1 MSRESLANRKGYNDR
16 FLGPTVPLPL
26 PADSGVL
33 CLPIRASS
41 ACRFGRP
48 LPADSGVETVILPYT
63 NFSVVFR
70 PDRRL
75 AAATA
80 VTIDG
85 ANLIDVPRNDDWRFD
100 PRLPEA
106 QQAGHPVYEDNPLDK
121 GHLVR
126 RLDPVWGAEAS
137 TANSDTFHYTNAAPQ
152 MDIFNQGKKLWQG
165 LENFLLDH
173 AEDFDRKLT
182 AFTGPVLEDSD
193 PPYRGVQVPL
203 RFWKVAAFMHD
214 GDLAATAYVLDQSP
228 DLTKDAAAQAMAE
241 AARAGDPPPLGAFRT
256 FQVPVA
262 DIANLTGLDLGP
274 PASRRPAPRR
284 SAGSTALDP
293 PGVLRRHHH
302 AHLAEGHMR
311 PRPSYGRR
319 RWRTRRS

>member
-1 MSRESLANRKGYNDR
+1 M
-16 FLGPTVPLPL
+16 
-26 PADSGVL
+26 
-33 CLPIRASS
+33 
-41 ACRFGRP
+41 
-48 LPADSGVETVILPYT
+48 ILPYT

-182 AFTGPVLEDSD
+182 VFTGPVLEDSD
-193 PPYRGVQVPL
+193 PPYRGVRVPL

-214 GDLAATAYVLDQSP
+214 GDLAATAYVLDQRP

-274 PASRRPAPRR
+274 CQPPTGSPPECGQHGAGPSWSPTTTSPCPPRRRAHEAAAELWTPPLADAQVLTRTRERSRRCPDRYN
-284 SAGSTALDP
+284 T
-293 PGVLRRHHH
+293 
-302 AHLAEGHMR
+302 
-311 PRPSYGRR
+311 
-319 RWRTRRS
+319 T

>member
-1 MSRESLANRKGYNDR
+1 M
-16 FLGPTVPLPL
+16 
-26 PADSGVL
+26 
-33 CLPIRASS
+33 
-41 ACRFGRP
+41 
-48 LPADSGVETVILPYT
+48 ILPYT

-182 AFTGPVLEDSD
+182 VFTGPVLEDSD

-214 GDLAATAYVLDQSP
+214 GDLAVTAYVLDQSP
-228 DLTKDAAAQAMAE
+228 DLTKDAAAQAMAK

-274 PASRRPAPRR
+274 LPAADRLPA
-284 SAGSTALDP
+284 
-293 PGVLRRHHH
+293 GVR
-302 AHLAEGHMR
+302 AA
-311 PRPSYGRR
+311 R
-319 RWRTRRS
+319 RWTLLESYDDITMPTSQKGT

>member
-1 MSRESLANRKGYNDR
+1 M
-16 FLGPTVPLPL
+16 
-26 PADSGVL
+26 
-33 CLPIRASS
+33 
-41 ACRFGRP
+41 
-48 LPADSGVETVILPYT
+48 ILPYT

-274 PASRRPAPRR
+274 CQPPTGSPPECGQHGAGPSCSPTTTSPCPPRRRAHEAAAELWTPPLADAQVLTRTRERSRRCPDRR
-284 SAGSTALDP
+284 NT
-293 PGVLRRHHH
+293 
-302 AHLAEGHMR
+302 
-311 PRPSYGRR
+311 
-319 RWRTRRS
+319 T

>member
-1 MSRESLANRKGYNDR
+1 MSRGSLADRKGYNDR
-16 FLGPTVPLPL
+16 FLGTTVPLPV
-26 PADSGVL
+26 PADSG
-33 CLPIRASS
+33 I
-41 ACRFGRP
+41 
-48 LPADSGVETVILPYT
+48 ETVILPYT

-182 AFTGPVLEDSD
+182 VFTGPVLEDSD
-193 PPYRGVQVPL
+193 PPYRGIQVPL

-228 DLTKDAAAQAMAE
+228 DLTKNAAAQAMAK

-274 PASRRPAPRR
+274 LPAADRLPA
-284 SAGSTALDP
+284 
-293 PGVLRRHHH
+293 GVR
-302 AHLAEGHMR
+302 AA
-311 PRPSYGRR
+311 R
-319 RWRTRRS
+319 RWTPLESYDDITMPTSQKGT